1 MVCSPHQPLLGYIAR
16 GEPLMTQYQPQ
27 PTFNYSSALVQE
39 YNPFKFGENII
50 KPYGNLVTTT
60 YNKNNNLMTQD
71 YNLAPKY
78 LLNISRDNLVD
89 TKPLDK
95 RKISQKEIINP
106 LPEYD
111 APNIYSLLPK
121 QQQSNNKMRFNQN
134 KIIPNGQSLM
144 KEKIHSTDLVMLIK
158 AELENL
164 QQPGELQ
171 QCVI

>member
-50 KPYGNLVTTT
+50 KPYGNLVTST
-60 YNKNNNLMTQD
+60 NNNLITQN

-78 LLNISRDNLVD
+78 VLNTQRDNLVD
-89 TKPLDK
+89 TKTFNR
-95 RKISQKEIINP
+95 RKIPQKEINNP
-106 LPEYD
+106 SPKYD

-121 QQQSNNKMRFNQN
+121 QNNNKIKFNQN
-134 KIIPNGQSLM
+134 RIIPNEYQLM
-144 KEKIHSTDLVMLIK
+144 KEKIPPTNLSMLIET
-158 AELENL
+158 ELENL

-171 QCVI
+171 QCVM